1 MELNEVLAKRVSSR
15 SFNEL
20 EIEDNIIEEILLAG
34 EKAPVARGLYD
45 ELLFVVIKGD
55 KVKLL
60 RNRLISL
67 MGKDPFYKANCL
79 ILLASK
85 GNKDYLNYANAGA
98 IIENMHL
105 KATELNLGSLYI
117 YGATPF
123 INDDNNIRKM
133 LCLDPEYKSIAI
145 LALGHSEVELIG
157 KKHTIARKTLL

>member
-20 EIEDNIIEEILLAG
+20 VIEDNVIEEILLAG

-45 ELLFVVIKGD
+45 ELLFIIIKGN

-105 KATELNLGSLYI
+105 KATEDNIGSLYI

-123 INDDNNIRKM
+123 INDDNDIRKM
-133 LCLDPEYKSIAI
+133 LGLEPEYKSIGI
-145 LALGHSEVELIG
+145 LALGHIDVELTG
-157 KKHTIARKTLL
+157 KKHSIARKIIL